1 MATWERE
8 GRGRVGGQI
17 KKMVAVQAEG
27 YRRGRALSG
36 EVTRFFEELEGA
48 GVAGV
53 PKRVGSG
60 SCDTGEESEAGWV
73 APWGSMKEALS
84 SHPESSGSVMEL
96 GAEAQ
101 HEQICISQT
110 PFCCSGD
117 GPEDWRDGG
126 DQLGVLVS

>member
-1 MATWERE
+1 M
-8 GRGRVGGQI
+8 
-17 KKMVAVQAEG
+17 
-27 YRRGRALSG
+27 
-36 EVTRFFEELEGA
+36 
-48 GVAGV
+48 AGV

-101 HEQICISQT
+101 HEQICISQR
-110 PFCCSGD
+110 PFCCTRRWA
-117 GPEDWRDGG
+117 EDWRDGG
-126 DQLGVLVS
+126 DQLGGVSVVTWTREVERKGGRCCRLFVGLGQPVREKQVRHGSSPLG